1 MKRIAPGLGIALPLR
16 VQADDVLTFGQM
28 DIVTA
33 SGEVKAVSPVAVS
46 PTATEAAETAPAA
59 VTTAPST
66 VTQTIWAGQYFGSL
80 VVNGG
85 TITITLGGAAPAAAP
100 ETAPETTPETTP
112 TAVASLPR
120 VPPLEGLP
128 FTPGL
133 QFTQK

>member
-46 PTATEAAETAPAA
+46 PTGTEAAETAPAA

-85 TITITLGGAAPAAAP
+85 TITITLGGAAP
-100 ETAPETTPETTP
+100 ETAPETTPETAP